1 MGECFKFSCPV
12 CGYAAEVSGGR
23 DSGEGH
29 CTQTILCFDCKELMD
44 VVAAVLS
51 GFEKPG
57 MELTGESEENLLL
70 VRIKCQR
77 GSNHNWR
84 EWNAP
89 DVCPR
94 CGNSMELG
102 HRIKFG
108 INLSVCAEGRARR
121 GVCEHEPR
129 SLPRRARRERVS
141 LVALARG
148 AAYEIMGM

>member
-1 MGECFKFSCPV
+1 MSWADALNFVARCADTQRRYP
-12 CGYAAEVSGGR
+12 AAEMPASASAR
-23 DSGEGH
+23 K
-29 CTQTILCFDCKELMD
+29 TILCFDCKELMD

-148 AAYEIMGM
+148 AAYEI